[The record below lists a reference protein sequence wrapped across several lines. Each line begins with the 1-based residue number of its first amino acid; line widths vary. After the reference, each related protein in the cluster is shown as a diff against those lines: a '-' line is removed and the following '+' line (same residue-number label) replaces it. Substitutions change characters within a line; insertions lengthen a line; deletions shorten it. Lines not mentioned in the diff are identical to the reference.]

1 MMPKFDEY
9 DESDSSR
16 FDRNKP
22 DRNKPDHSKFDYE
35 TEEGTQ
41 LTSDEIEK
49 RDRFELLS
57 AYLDGEVT
65 ADEKRR
71 VEVLLATDPAMQQLH
86 TRLMKLRY
94 SFRSLPVP
102 PLEQPVEQT
111 VAQVFA
117 KIERKPR
124 RAAVWGG
131 GLAIAAL
138 FVGALV
144 GIVPRTEFAPS
155 MARIQPEK
163 AVPSDGL
170 MIALDR
176 PVIAIP
182 KATVAAPSSLPQ

>member
-1 MMPKFDEY
+1 MMPNFNEY
-9 DESDSSR
+9 NESDSSR
-16 FDRNKP
+16 FDHNKL
-22 DRNKPDHSKFDYE
+22 DQGKLDHE
-35 TEEGTQ
+35 AEERTQ

-65 ADEKRR
+65 ADEKRQ
-71 VEVLLATDPAMQQLH
+71 VEVLLATDPAMQRLH

-102 PLEQPVEQT
+102 PSEQPVEQT

-124 RAAVWGG
+124 RMAWGG

-155 MARIQPEK
+155 MARIQPEN
-163 AVPSDGL
+163 AVPSNGL

-182 KATVAAPSSLPQ
+182 KATVATPSSLPQ